1 MQHLGVLIDATDA
14 TITLLGQLH
23 KAVGKLL
30 AMQTSIGKSII
41 TESTSKRKVLTM
53 ERTMSG

>member
-41 TESTSKRKVLTM
+41 TLYSLLSPTQHREHL
-53 ERTMSG
+53 